1 VSKKREEEDHL
12 NLIIEKYRK
21 QDPKRSH
28 KNSYGQINSNYQKYK
43 KSDFI
48 VKNAQN
54 NHKMGRSK
62 STFTGNPT
70 HTLDHRRDFKKL
82 KEKMDRIPKYMSKSK
97 VKVKVRV
104 NYKNKQKEKLY
115 KKGKEKIIIKRQLKN
130 SKSKIDFKSYSTYT
144 SG

>member
-1 VSKKREEEDHL
+1 
-12 NLIIEKYRK
+12 
-21 QDPKRSH
+21 
-28 KNSYGQINSNYQKYK
+28 
-43 KSDFI
+43 
-48 VKNAQN
+48 
-54 NHKMGRSK
+54 
-62 STFTGNPT
+62 
-70 HTLDHRRDFKKL
+70 
-82 KEKMDRIPKYMSKSK
+82 MDRIPKYMSKSK